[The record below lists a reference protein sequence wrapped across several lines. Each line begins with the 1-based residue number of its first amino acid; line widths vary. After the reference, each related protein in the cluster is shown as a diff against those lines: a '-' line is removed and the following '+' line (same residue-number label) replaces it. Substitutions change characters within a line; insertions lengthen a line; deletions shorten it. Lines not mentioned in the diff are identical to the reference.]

1 MATLIY
7 FGDVLE
13 HSHYRVQ
20 PINTSCA
27 YDSKMASHSMLA
39 LTNAGCLLYFIQDEP
54 KEAAHVQSMW
64 PLTPRGVG
72 SVYTRVNGSTVLH
85 WWLMLS
91 TFDVAIIT
99 EKRTVVK

>member
-1 MATLIY
+1 M
-7 FGDVLE
+7 
-13 HSHYRVQ
+13 SR
-20 PINTSCA
+20 
-27 YDSKMASHSMLA
+27 

-64 PLTPRGVG
+64 PLTPRGIG

-91 TFDVAIIT
+91 SFDVAIIT
-99 EKRTVVK
+99 KKRSVVK